1 MEQLQQK
8 LEQCRQAILEAGK
21 RLLVTDEISAEEKT
35 DYTNLVTKYDK
46 ATQQFLVENF
56 SEIMEDATFLCEEE
70 NVADTSGRY
79 VFIIE
84 PIDGTANFTKY

>member
-35 DYTNLVTKYDK
+35 DYTNYIFPELWFCP
-46 ATQQFLVENF
+46 QF
-56 SEIMEDATFLCEEE
+56 
-70 NVADTSGRY
+70 
-79 VFIIE
+79 IE
-84 PIDGTANFTKY
+84 HTLHKTGFTHPSITGNQVRAAA